1 MKISSPTKLK
11 IKKTIKAE
19 TKKSFVSDLE
29 EIDFEFPLNLFED
42 EKEFKLV
49 EELKSSVP
57 TDLPKKKIKKAIKE
71 TNLVEKFEKEND
83 FDLPMDLFEAKE
95 ENKFEE
101 KSYVSEENQ
110 VEAETIEEILF
121 ENMVQMSEEDE
132 PVEDFE
138 ELRKEKA
145 NELGRMKN
153 DSELSNRGVME
164 IKSNDFENSESE
176 LETSSGKKSFSESK
190 DVITSEEN
198 FKEVRKEKANELSR
212 MKIDDLY
219 RIDDDLYRI

>member
-1 MKISSPTKLK
+1 
-11 IKKTIKAE
+11 
-19 TKKSFVSDLE
+19 
-29 EIDFEFPLNLFED
+29 
-42 EKEFKLV
+42 
-49 EELKSSVP
+49 
-57 TDLPKKKIKKAIKE
+57 
-71 TNLVEKFEKEND
+71 
-83 FDLPMDLFEAKE
+83 
-95 ENKFEE
+95 
-101 KSYVSEENQ
+101 
-110 VEAETIEEILF
+110 
-121 ENMVQMSEEDE
+121 MVQMSEEDE